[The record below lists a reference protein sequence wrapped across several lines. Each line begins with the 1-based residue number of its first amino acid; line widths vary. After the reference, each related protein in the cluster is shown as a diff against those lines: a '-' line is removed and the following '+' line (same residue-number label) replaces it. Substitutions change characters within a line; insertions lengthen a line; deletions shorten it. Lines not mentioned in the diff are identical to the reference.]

1 MLSILYFIIEIYPWW
16 AIPLA
21 LILVEL
27 SAHFKRTGRG
37 GKAIG
42 CLLSAV
48 ALIVGAGYFIWANGI
63 QNARPALQKI
73 ERKYL
78 P

>member
-1 MLSILYFIIEIYPWW
+1 MLSALYFIIELYPWW

-27 SAHFKRTGRG
+27 SFHFRRTARG
-37 GKAIG
+37 GKAVLCI
-42 CLLSAV
+42 LLSIT
-48 ALIVGAGYFIWANGI
+48 LIVLAVVFLWKNGP
-63 QNARPALQKI
+63 QNVRPAMQKI
-73 ERKYL
+73 ERTYL